1 MVHAT
6 LIVESLQAGKVIIY
20 PTDTVYGIGCDATNK
35 QAVSR
40 VYSIK
45 KRDPSKPVSVIM
57 GSIRMIKEYCEV
69 TQEQQKL
76 IEKYLPGPFTF
87 ILKQKKPLA
96 CDTPGTL
103 AVRIPDY
110 APIVKACEILG
121 KPIVTTSANISGSKE
136 SWSVNAIDVEVVTKV
151 DFVFDGGPCK
161 YRGPSTVYDCTTNKI
176 ARQGVGVLETDKQ

>member
-1 MVHAT
+1 MVHAA
-6 LIVESLQAGKVIIY
+6 LIFEALQSGKVVIY
-20 PTDTVYGIGCDATNK
+20 PTDTVYGIGCDATNRN
-35 QAVSR
+35 AVLR

-57 GSIRMIKEYCEV
+57 SSIKMIKEYCEV
-69 TQEQQKL
+69 NPEQQKL
-76 IEKYLPGPFTF
+76 IEMHLPGPFTF

-103 AVRIPDY
+103 AVRIPEY
-110 APIVKACEILG
+110 APIVKACEMLG

-136 SWSVNAIDVEVVTKV
+136 SWSVNAIETEIATKV

-161 YRGPSTVYDCTTNKI
+161 YRGPSTVYDCVTNKI
-176 ARQGVGVLETDKQ
+176 TRQGVGMIETA